1 MGNGDTNGRRIRPKA
16 TDRSA
21 LGQFSLPALDTG
33 CPPWPGQYRRV
44 NEVDLYV
51 RRTPGRGMTGD
62 SEPAVYVHGLGG
74 ASTNFTDLANL
85 LAPWFDG
92 HAIDLA
98 GFGRSG
104 PPPGGDYSLDS
115 HTATVVDYLEATN
128 RGPVHLVGNSMGGA
142 ICIAVAAE
150 RPDLVRTLTLISPA
164 VPDLRLRRKDVFMP
178 LVMLPGLGPALMRRL
193 DNLTPERRARA
204 TIELCFARPD
214 LVPPNRLHEAMEDI
228 TERRQQAWS
237 HDAMVSSLR
246 GLVRTYLR
254 RGPRAPWSQLARI
267 AAPTAVIWGTADRL
281 VDVGNAPRVAATIP
295 AADLLLLDEVG
306 HTAQLEDPVST
317 ARMILTLRQR
327 GYECRPA
334 DGVGF

>member
-1 MGNGDTNGRRIRPKA
+1 MA
-16 TDRSA
+16 TDQSR
-21 LGQFSLPALDTG
+21 LGQFPLPALDTG
-33 CPPWPGQYRRV
+33 RPPWPGQYRRIGG
-44 NEVDLYV
+44 VDLYL
-51 RRTPGRGMTGD
+51 RRTPSGGMDGAS

-92 HAIDLA
+92 VAIDLP

-104 PPPGGDYSLDS
+104 PPAGADYSLDS
-115 HTATVVDYLEATN
+115 HTATVVDYLEASD
-128 RGPVHLVGNSMGGA
+128 RGAVHLVGNSMGGS
-142 ICIAVAAE
+142 ICIAIAAQ
-150 RPDLVRTLTLISPA
+150 RPELVRTLTLISPA
-164 VPDLRLRRKDVFMP
+164 VPDLRMHRQDVVMP

-193 DNLTPERRARA
+193 DKMTPERRARA

-214 LVPPNRLHEAMEDI
+214 LVPPNRLHEAMEDV

-267 AAPTAVIWGTADRL
+267 VAPTAVIWGTADRL
-281 VDVGNAPRVAATIP
+281 VDVGNAPRVAATLRD
-295 AADLLLLDEVG
+295 AELLILDEVG
-306 HTAQLEDPVST
+306 HTAQLEDPINT

-327 GYECRPA
+327 ANQRSAE